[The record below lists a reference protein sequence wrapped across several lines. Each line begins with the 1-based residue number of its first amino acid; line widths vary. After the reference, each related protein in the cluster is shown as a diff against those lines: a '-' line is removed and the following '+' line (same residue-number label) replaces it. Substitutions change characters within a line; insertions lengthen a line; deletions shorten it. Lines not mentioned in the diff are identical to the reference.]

1 MRKESNKYPPV
12 MKLSFCGLILSV
24 MLLLNLS
31 GAVFSEVMTSPL
43 VFASPQEPPDE
54 GQPDEG
60 EADEG
65 QPEGEADEGQP
76 EGEADE
82 PGVPDTGSGGVAQ
95 GPIVPLPLG
104 EICDDSIDNNGDG
117 QVDEGCSLGA
127 ESVPL
132 PPEGSDFTGVE
143 RLPQGKL
150 VLPPEP
156 RFEGQPPPGFDPNL
170 PPDGTTPPPVDDPS
184 AEPPQIPPTTVPIE
198 QGSCNDGV
206 DNDNDGLTD
215 SQDSSDECGFEQL
228 PPGFDPFGP

>member
-1 MRKESNKYPPV
+1 LKDM
-12 MKLSFCGLILSV
+12 ILRP
-24 MLLLNLS
+24 
-31 GAVFSEVMTSPL
+31 A
-43 VFASPQEPPDE
+43 
-54 GQPDEG
+54 
-60 EADEG
+60 
-65 QPEGEADEGQP
+65 
-76 EGEADE
+76 
-82 PGVPDTGSGGVAQ
+82 
-95 GPIVPLPLG
+95 VPLPPG
-104 EICDDSIDNNGDG
+104 EICGDGVDNNGDG
-117 QVDEGCSLGA
+117 QIDEGCSLGA

-156 RFEGQPPPGFDPNL
+156 RFEAPPPPGFDPNL
-170 PPDGTTPPPVDDPS
+170 PSDGTTPPPEDDPS
-184 AEPPQIPPTTVPIE
+184 AEPPLTPPTE